1 VPRGRAADFEQQRQ
15 SILQQAAL
23 LFALRGYTGTS
34 MHELAVALGMS
45 KALLYHY
52 YTDKYQLLREI
63 AESHIDRLHMV
74 ARPDVPL
81 PALIAVIMDEYGE
94 ARFQHQV
101 LVQDIKYLSDED
113 RERILAKERAVV
125 QIFAA
130 AIARAE
136 PALAAAELE
145 KPLTMLLFGMIN
157 WLFTWFRTDGRLG
170 YAEMAALVTDFV
182 RGGLRAT
189 AARLAASP

>member
-1 VPRGRAADFEQQRQ
+1 MPRGRAADFAQQRQ
-15 SILQQAAL
+15 TILQQAAL

-63 AESHIDRLHMV
+63 AESHIDRLQAV
-74 ARPDVPL
+74 ARPGAPL
-81 PALIAVIMDEYGE
+81 PALIAAVMDEYGE
-94 ARFQHQV
+94 ARFHHQV
-101 LVQDIKYLSDED
+101 LVQDIKYLTDED
-113 RERILAKERAVV
+113 RERILGKERAVV
-125 QIFAA
+125 QAFAT

-136 PALAAAELE
+136 PALADAALE

-157 WLFTWFRTDGRLG
+157 WLFTWFHADGRLG
-170 YAEMAALVTDFV
+170 YAEMAQLVTDFV
-182 RGGLRAT
+182 VGGLRAT
-189 AARLAASP
+189 AARLPAPD